1 MENPSTESDRLCTQG
16 KQKRKVL
23 RWHFPDGGRFMGS
36 NNEHNYTQEKIY
48 ELRTSVMNAITII
61 DEIEWRVP
69 YDILLL
75 VKDLKK
81 EMYNLCTL

>member
-1 MENPSTESDRLCTQG
+1 
-16 KQKRKVL
+16 
-23 RWHFPDGGRFMGS
+23 MGS
-36 NNEHNYTQEKIY
+36 NNEQNYTQEKMY
-48 ELRTSVMNAITII
+48 ELRISVMNAITII